1 MNSLGTD
8 DDNDPRLGLYDPT
21 TCFNYIYH
29 QPYSRIGMKLCL

>member
-1 MNSLGTD
+1 M
-8 DDNDPRLGLYDPT
+8 LGLYDPT